1 MPSSTHKLLKDKV
14 RRHEIDPERML
25 AWCDV
30 GKVRLHDANAVA
42 DDLVPVWRVVLAGG
56 NGGNWRDD
64 PRSTAVEGDTEG
76 LWGGQR
82 IERRIEVCTD
92 SILRCIASLAVERV
106 KVVLDG
112 WLRKYQGLSN
122 ECEIGDQLTSQAN
135 VPHYQSESLEQ
146 DRVLL

>member
-14 RRHEIDPERML
+14 RRHEIDPERTL

-30 GKVRLHDANAVA
+30 GKVRLHNANAVA

-56 NGGNWRDD
+56 NAGNRRDD
-64 PRSTAVEGDTEG
+64 PCSTAVEGDTEG

-92 SILRCIASLAVERV
+92 SILRCIAILAVERV
-106 KVVLDG
+106 KVVLGG
-112 WLRKYQGLSN
+112 WLRKSR
-122 ECEIGDQLTSQAN
+122 SQ
-135 VPHYQSESLEQ
+135 Q
-146 DRVLL
+146 RM